1 MAIVRQY
8 GKLDLFITM
17 TCNPKWEEIVSTLKL
32 NEIANDRPDLV
43 TRVFVGK
50 L

>member
-17 TCNPKWEEIVSTLKL
+17 TCNPKWEKIVSAVKPS
-32 NEIANDRPDLV
+32 EIANDRPDLV
-43 TRVFVGK
+43 TRVFIGK